1 MSDRDSDLRIRPGR
15 IKTTRAPKAKS
26 FLNQVLRAAKK
37 AGHTA
42 APASGRRAS
51 GYGRS
56 TFGRGRGSFSR
67 SRLFSSTRRV
77 IVKARV
83 VRHQG
88 RSFRSAPLSAHLS
101 YLKRE
106 GVSRG
111 GEKGVMFDAAA
122 ERADDFAFAER
133 CKDDRHH
140 FRFIVSP
147 EDAGEM
153 TDLRAFTRDLAQQ
166 MGADLGTRLDW
177 LAVDHWNTDNPH
189 VHLLIRGV
197 DDAGADLVIS
207 RDYISRGL
215 RSRAEDLVSIEL
227 GPKPEHE
234 IRNALGKEVT
244 AERWT
249 RLDVEIRRNADD
261 LGSIDL
267 RPEKRGPADPET
279 RRLMIGRL
287 QHLAKMGLATSIG
300 PGEWMVALEA
310 ERNLRDLGMRG
321 DIIKAMHRAFTE
333 RGQDR
338 GVADYVID
346 NGAGSPIIGRLV
358 DKGLHDE
365 LTGEAYAVIDGTDGR
380 AHHVRFRGI
389 EAFAH
394 APPVGGVVEVR
405 RFGGPEDR
413 RPTLVLANRSDL
425 DLRSQITAPGA
436 TWLDY
441 RLLEREPMPLAM
453 GGFGGEARE
462 AMQARAEHLADEGLA
477 RRQGQRII
485 LQRDLLNTL
494 RRRELD
500 TVGEKLSAETGLQHV
515 KAAAGE
521 HVGGVYRRRL
531 TLSSGRFAMID
542 NGLGFQLVPWS
553 REIERKLGQHV
564 AGVARDGGGIE
575 WSLGRTRD
583 LGR

>member
-1 MSDRDSDLRIRPGR
+1 MSEGDSDFRIRPGR

-67 SRLFSSTRRV
+67 SRLFSATRRV

-83 VRHQG
+83 VRHEG

-106 GVSRG
+106 GVSRE
-111 GEKGVMFDAAA
+111 GEKGVMFDARSD
-122 ERADDFAFAER
+122 RADDFAFADR

-147 EDAGEM
+147 EGAGEM

-166 MGADLGTRLDW
+166 MEGDLGTRLDW
-177 LAVDHWNTDNPH
+177 VAVDHWNTDNPH
-189 VHLLIRGV
+189 IHLLVRGV

-234 IRNALGKEVT
+234 IRNALEKEVT
-244 AERWT
+244 ADRWT
-249 RLDVEIRRNADD
+249 RLDLEIRVNTDD
-261 LGSIDL
+261 VGFIDL
-267 RPEKRGPADPET
+267 RPETRGPADPEI

-287 QHLAKMGLATSIG
+287 QHLEKMGLATSTG

-310 ERNLRDLGMRG
+310 ERKLRDLGMRG
-321 DIIKAMHRAFTE
+321 DIIKTMHRAFTE

-346 NGAGSPIIGRLV
+346 AGAGSPIIGRLV
-358 DKGLHDE
+358 DTGLHDE

-394 APPVGGVVEVR
+394 APPIGGVVEVR
-405 RFGGPEDR
+405 RFGGPEDQ
-413 RPTLVLANRSDL
+413 RPTLVLANRSDA
-425 DLRSQITAPGA
+425 DLRTQITAPGA
-436 TWLDY
+436 TWLDH
-441 RLLEREPMPLAM
+441 RLVEREPMPLAM
-453 GGFGGEARE
+453 GGFGRE
-462 AMQARAEHLADEGLA
+462 TRDAMQARAEHLADEGLA

-500 TVGEKLSAETGLQHV
+500 AVGEKLSAETGLPHV
-515 KAAAGE
+515 KGAAGE
-521 HVGGVYRRRL
+521 HVEGVYRQRL

-575 WSLGRTRD
+575 WSLGRKRD
-583 LGR
+583 LGL